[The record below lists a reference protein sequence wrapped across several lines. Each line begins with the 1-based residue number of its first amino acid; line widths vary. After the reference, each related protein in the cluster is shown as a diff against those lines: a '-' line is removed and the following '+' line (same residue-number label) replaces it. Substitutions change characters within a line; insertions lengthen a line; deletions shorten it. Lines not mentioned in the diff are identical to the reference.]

1 MSFLQNPS
9 CDTFKKSP
17 KVKTKMVIVRWLKGA
32 ILFKSLGDEPM
43 IIWLMTLLVFQCE
56 SFGHVN
62 LHLTFVSS
70 LMIPHWPAVKQ
81 DLNFFPCSF
90 PKQIKSI
97 WWAHPHHSQQQ
108 RAFIR
113 DEQKLKQLLWSH
125 LGLALLPIDNLSWN
139 NLGGSG
145 LRTGAHAFG
154 LGDNHLGDG
163 SRGCDDGWFG
173 PLNGL
178 QALLTLR
185 KNKEDRFWNRKLHCA

>member
-1 MSFLQNPS
+1 M
-9 CDTFKKSP
+9 
-17 KVKTKMVIVRWLKGA
+17 
-32 ILFKSLGDEPM
+32 
-43 IIWLMTLLVFQCE
+43 
-56 SFGHVN
+56 N

-70 LMIPHWPAVKQ
+70 LMIPHRPVVKQ
-81 DLNFFPCSF
+81 DLTLFSLFFP
-90 PKQIKSI
+90 KTNQIHPTISPPPQPTAKSI
-97 WWAHPHHSQQQ
+97 YQ
-108 RAFIR
+108 RWTKSWVFI
-113 DEQKLKQLLWSH
+113 KQLLRSY

-178 QALLTLR
+178 QALLTLS
-185 KNKEDRFWNRKLHCA
+185 KNKEDGVCNRKLHCA